1 MSVNELATLYMLGL
15 ATSDQENQLASKT
28 MSVCLT
34 VAGLAVGAGKI
45 QRDDVYDVAANAA
58 VRALARIQK
67 WDPARAGWKTYVS
80 YIARSE
86 VGNQQRRYQRQ
97 QMSLDAA
104 IAAAIVS
111 GLAPSLSVRK
121 DSQES

>member
-15 ATSDQENQLASKT
+15 ATSDQENQLASET

-45 QRDDVYDVAANAA
+45 SGMTCTTSPPMPQCAPW
-58 VRALARIQK
+58 LASK
-67 WDPARAGWKTYVS
+67 WDPASAGWKTYVS

-97 QMSLDAA
+97 RMSLDAA